1 MMFMIVQDGACGY
14 KYRVFAGDEGG
25 KEMTIGG
32 WIVFAIIA
40 GFLTLWAIG
49 GAVLCE
55 NIAARITI
63 PIICVLATIGVLT
76 GMLWYFGNTAS
87 GQRAMVDQQSDL
99 GNGLNR
105 IVRVYTANGDIIAE
119 FEGKID
125 IEGNDG
131 GYVLFDYEG
140 KRYTYYNCFVE
151 SIAEIGG

>member
-1 MMFMIVQDGACGY
+1 MTIVGWV
-14 KYRVFAGDEGG
+14 VFA
-25 KEMTIGG
+25 
-32 WIVFAIIA
+32 VIA
-40 GFLTLWAIG
+40 GCLILGAIC

-55 NIAARITI
+55 NIAARIMV
-63 PIICVLATIGVLT
+63 PILCALATIGVLV

-131 GYVLFDYEG
+131 GYVLFDYQG

-151 SIAEIGG
+151 SIAEVGG

>member
-1 MMFMIVQDGACGY
+1 
-14 KYRVFAGDEGG
+14 
-25 KEMTIGG
+25 MTIGG
-32 WIVFAIIA
+32 WIVFAVIA
-40 GFLTLWAIG
+40 GCLIL
-49 GAVLCE
+49 GAVCGAILCE
-55 NIAARITI
+55 NMVARISV
-63 PIICVLATIGVLT
+63 PVICVVATIGTLA
-76 GMLWYFGNTAS
+76 GMLWYFGNAAS

-105 IVRVYTANGDIIAE
+105 VIRVYTANGDIIAE

-131 GYVLFDYEG
+131 GYVLFDYQG